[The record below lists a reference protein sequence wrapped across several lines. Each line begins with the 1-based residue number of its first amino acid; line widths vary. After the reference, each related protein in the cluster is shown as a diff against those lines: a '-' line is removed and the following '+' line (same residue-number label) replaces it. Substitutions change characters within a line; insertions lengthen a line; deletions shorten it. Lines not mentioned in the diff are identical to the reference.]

1 MFQENNPEDKSVVN
15 LEVRKNG
22 PLRVIAK
29 QIILTHS
36 DGTEEIKEDITS
48 ICRCGLSQKMPF
60 CDGAHKGKPFE

>member
-1 MFQENNPEDKSVVN
+1 MTQEENQDVKSIVN

-22 PLRVIAK
+22 PLRVMAK
-29 QIILTHS
+29 QIILTHA

>member
-1 MFQENNPEDKSVVN
+1 MEQDNSQEKTNFVN

-22 PLRVIAK
+22 PLRVMAK
-29 QIILTHS
+29 QIILTHA

-60 CDGAHKGKPFE
+60 CDGAHKGHPFE

>member
-1 MFQENNPEDKSVVN
+1 MTQDNKPEINSTVT

-22 PLRVIAK
+22 PLRVMAK
-29 QIILTHS
+29 QIILIHS
-36 DGTEEIKEDITS
+36 NGTEDIKEDITS

>member
-1 MFQENNPEDKSVVN
+1 MTQEENKDLKSIVN
-15 LEVRKNG
+15 LEVIKNG
-22 PLRVIAK
+22 PLRVMAK
-29 QIILTHS
+29 QIILTHA